1 MGTSAKDLAVDTL
14 CLLSS
19 CLPPHFRVMALD
31 DVMDVIC
38 LETNNPRILH

>member
-1 MGTSAKDLAVDTL
+1 MGTSGKDLAVDTS

-19 CLPPHFRVMALD
+19 CLLLHFRVMALD

>member
-1 MGTSAKDLAVDTL
+1 MGTSGKDLAVDTS

-19 CLPPHFRVMALD
+19 CLPLHFRVMALD